1 MAAFFRRLMAFQRKH
16 YTFSWLLC
24 VAALVGIDLPYE
36 FGFLPRW
43 PAVLL
48 LLLMNFV
55 TWPLFLV
62 YWEDRKIYWKARRP
76 WPGMP
81 RLQLLYWMPAAITTL
96 VPLGLLFD

>member
-1 MAAFFRRLMAFQRKH
+1 
-16 YTFSWLLC
+16 
-24 VAALVGIDLPYE
+24 
-36 FGFLPRW
+36 
-43 PAVLL
+43 
-48 LLLMNFV
+48 MNFV

-81 RLQLLYWMPAAITTL
+81 RLQLIYWLPAAVTTL

>member
-1 MAAFFRRLMAFQRKH
+1 MTALFCRMMAFQRKY
-16 YTFSWLLC
+16 YTLSWFLC
-24 VAALVGIDLPYE
+24 M
-36 FGFLPRW
+36 
-43 PAVLL
+43 AVLAGIGLLYECGLLLRWVGASL
-48 LLLMNFV
+48 LLLMNLI

-62 YWEDRKIYWKARRP
+62 YWEDRKAFWQAHRL

>member
-1 MAAFFRRLMAFQRKH
+1 MSTFFHRLMAFQRKH

-24 VAALVGIDLPYE
+24 VACLVGIDVPYE
-36 FGFLPRW
+36 SGLLPQW
-43 PAVLL
+43 ALILP
-48 LLLMNFV
+48 LLLMNLV

-62 YWEDRKIYWKARRP
+62 YWEDRKDFWQAHRL